1 MMSAWPACCA
11 VSAMMCNRTRRA
23 DHDAPCS
30 NQGAS
35 GSGWAAS
42 RSGRPRTSS
51 SVSPATCSYRSSSP
65 ASVSPPVI
73 LNIFIQVS
81 AMVAGSNAIA
91 EGPSTMNSVH
101 CRSVAATCLISPP
114 RHNSL
119 TVVRC
124 AACSSV
130 SPRVVSLRK
139 WRCLASEASRSAR
152 SPVRACVLP
161 AIWVSLVLAFDP
173 IDLRPARYP
182 AAPTFPGRV
191 TASAGRRCRR
201 TAGRRARWRA
211 TRARGRVTG
220 ISGPPRRRVVSRG
233 KGMCR
238 GSKRL
243 RPGMTRVVVATGYGG
258 PDVLSVIDEPAGEP
272 RPGQAR
278 IEVRAAGV
286 NPVDYKVY
294 SGVFGRDPAN
304 LPLRIGSEAAGVVV
318 QVGQYAIGP
327 AGPVRAG
334 DEVIAYRVS
343 GAYAADLIAPVPSLL
358 PKPASVSWPQ
368 ASGLML
374 TGVTA
379 WHCLVATGVS
389 DGDTVLIHGGAGGV
403 GLMAVQLAAL
413 RGATVIATASPARHE
428 LLRELGAIA
437 VSYGPGLAN
446 RVRAVA
452 PGCIDAALDLVG
464 TDEAVDVSIE
474 LVADRTRIATIA
486 AFGRAGQERIK
497 ALGGA
502 PGADPGTE
510 IRSAARL
517 ELARLAG
524 EGKLRVF
531 IAAMFP
537 LAQVSDAHRAIMKG
551 HTSGKIALIP

>member
-1 MMSAWPACCA
+1 
-11 VSAMMCNRTRRA
+11 
-23 DHDAPCS
+23 
-30 NQGAS
+30 
-35 GSGWAAS
+35 
-42 RSGRPRTSS
+42 
-51 SVSPATCSYRSSSP
+51 
-65 ASVSPPVI
+65 
-73 LNIFIQVS
+73 
-81 AMVAGSNAIA
+81 
-91 EGPSTMNSVH
+91 
-101 CRSVAATCLISPP
+101 
-114 RHNSL
+114 
-119 TVVRC
+119 
-124 AACSSV
+124 
-130 SPRVVSLRK
+130 
-139 WRCLASEASRSAR
+139 
-152 SPVRACVLP
+152 
-161 AIWVSLVLAFDP
+161 
-173 IDLRPARYP
+173 
-182 AAPTFPGRV
+182 
-191 TASAGRRCRR
+191 
-201 TAGRRARWRA
+201 
-211 TRARGRVTG
+211 
-220 ISGPPRRRVVSRG
+220 
-233 KGMCR
+233 
-238 GSKRL
+238 
-243 RPGMTRVVVATGYGG
+243 MTRVVVATGYGG
-258 PDVLSVIDEPAGEP
+258 PDVLSVIDEPPGEP

-278 IEVRAAGV
+278 IGVRAAGV

-294 SGVFGRDPAN
+294 SGAFGRDPAN

-318 QVGQYAIGP
+318 QVGQDAIGP

-343 GAYAADLIAPVPSLL
+343 GAYAADLIAPAPSLL

-413 RGATVIATASPARHE
+413 RGANVIATASPARHE

-474 LVADRTRIATIA
+474 LVADRTRTATIA